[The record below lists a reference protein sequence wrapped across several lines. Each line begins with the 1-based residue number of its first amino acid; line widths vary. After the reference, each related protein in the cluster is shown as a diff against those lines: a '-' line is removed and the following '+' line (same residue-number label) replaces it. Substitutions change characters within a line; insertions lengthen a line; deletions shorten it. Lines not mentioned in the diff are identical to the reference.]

1 MSKELQTQQQ
11 EQEDLERVIHQVL
24 DEAKKQGATSAEAA
38 LGIESGLSV
47 TARMGEVETLEY
59 HHDKGVGITVYIGQ
73 SKGSSSTSDFS
84 QAAIKEAV
92 TAATGIARYTAED
105 KWSGLADKDDLAWE
119 YQDLDLCHPWSVDAE
134 QAVSIAIEC
143 EDAARTFDYR
153 ISNSEGATLSSHRGL
168 HFYGN
173 SHGFVGHY
181 PSTRHSL
188 SVSVIG
194 QDGGNMQRDYWYTVA
209 RNHTEMDSSVS
220 VGKKAGERTIARLN
234 AKRLSTRKVPVLF
247 SPEMASSLVGH
258 YLRAI
263 RGSSLYRKTTFLLD
277 SIDEQIF
284 PSWLNISERPHIH
297 GALGSAPYDNEGVKT
312 ADRELVEQGVIKSY
326 LLDSYAARRLGMHTT
341 GHAGG
346 IHNLIVSSGEK
357 DLQALLKE
365 MDTGLFVTE
374 LMGQGVNGVTG
385 DYSRGAAGFW
395 VEKGIIQFPV
405 EEITIAGNL
414 KDMFKQI
421 VAVGNDVDKRRNIQ
435 TGSIL
440 IENMTLAGE

>member
-1 MSKELQTQQQ
+1 
-11 EQEDLERVIHQVL
+11 
-24 DEAKKQGATSAEAA
+24 
-38 LGIESGLSV
+38 
-47 TARMGEVETLEY
+47 
-59 HHDKGVGITVYIGQ
+59 
-73 SKGSSSTSDFS
+73 
-84 QAAIKEAV
+84 
-92 TAATGIARYTAED
+92 
-105 KWSGLADKDDLAWE
+105 
-119 YQDLDLCHPWSVDAE
+119 
-134 QAVSIAIEC
+134 
-143 EDAARTFDYR
+143 
-153 ISNSEGATLSSHRGL
+153 ATLSSHRGL

-209 RNHTEMDSSVS
+209 RNHTEMDSAVS
-220 VGKKAGERTIARLN
+220 VGKKAAERTIARIN